1 MLRSSRVIIGGWLVA
16 LMTLANPSLANAHP
30 PSNDWIIFLLL
41 WYLFGAGQGGFPVG
55 PGGCCCLPGG
65 PQPAPNG
72 NGGRGVPNGNGAP
85 AVPNGNGNGVL
96 LRNGGG
102 HHVMPGQPQMVP
114 ALWQQQARPNGMVP
128 QLRNQVPLAPGPAM
142 HRPGH
147 HMNKPAAAKAVN
159 GAVQPKGGGNK
170 PAAGGPPLMG
180 GKPAVGGKPQFGGKP
195 LVGPKR

>member
-1 MLRSSRVIIGGWLVA
+1 MLRSSRAIIGGWLVA

-65 PQPAPNG
+65 PQPA
-72 NGGRGVPNGNGAP
+72 PNGNGAP

-170 PAAGGPPLMG
+170 PAVGGPPLMG